1 MRIWGWLGVLLL
13 AAGAALLVWRA
24 AAGTPPDLEGKPTS
38 AAERI
43 DRYEILGSLGL
54 VLGAGV
60 LGAAVRRDEAA
71 TEDSPPPDEA

>member
-1 MRIWGWLGVLLL
+1 VRVWGWIGVALLVL
-13 AAGAALLVWRA
+13 GAALLVWRA
-24 AAGTPPDLEGKPTS
+24 AAGTPPDPEGKPTT

-60 LGAAVRRDEAA
+60 LGAAIRRDEAP
-71 TEDSPPPDEA
+71 DGDPSPSDET

>member
-1 MRIWGWLGVLLL
+1 LRIWGWLGVALLVL
-13 AAGAALLVWRA
+13 GAALLVWRA
-24 AAGTPPDLEGKPTS
+24 ATGTPPDLEGKPTT

-60 LGAAVRRDEAA
+60 IGAAVRR
-71 TEDSPPPDEA
+71 EDGPGEEPSPPDGP